1 MPSTQAEKYP
11 HLRRAAARLDALKLA
26 AGCVDCGYNK
36 HPAALHFDHRD
47 PETKLKA
54 LGWEPDTSRLHTR
67 ARLERYVTHVTAY
80 CDVRCAS
87 CHAERTAAARQY
99 TSTPRREQKAL
110 ADTLW

>member
-11 HLRRAAARLDALKLA
+11 HLRRAAARLDALKLE

-54 LGWEPDTSRLHTR
+54 LGWEPDRS
-67 ARLERYVTHVTAY
+67 
-80 CDVRCAS
+80 
-87 CHAERTAAARQY
+87 AAARQY